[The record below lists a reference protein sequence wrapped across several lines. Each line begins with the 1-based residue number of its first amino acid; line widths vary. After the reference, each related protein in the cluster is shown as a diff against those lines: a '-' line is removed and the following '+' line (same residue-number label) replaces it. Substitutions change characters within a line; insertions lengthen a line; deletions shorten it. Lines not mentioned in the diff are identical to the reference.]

1 MLKIKIGHP
10 AYSHENALAYAHSKN
25 QAVEILRER
34 GAKRDHAR
42 AAIDLAMLRDGFAS
56 VEANYCPVEIAIV
69 EGHLT
74 HEEKVAKERD
84 IINRNQNLA
93 LALDLTAQHKGV
105 FKCAPHRS
113 DLVRKILLVKQ
124 GIYLAPPPR
133 KVEVKS

>member
-1 MLKIKIGHP
+1 MLKIRIGHP
-10 AYSHENALAYAHSKN
+10 AYAHENALAYATSKSK
-25 QAVEILRER
+25 AVEILRDR

-42 AAIDLAMLRDGFAS
+42 AAIDLAMLRDGFAT
-56 VEANYCPVEIAIV
+56 VDANCCPVEIAIV

-74 HEEKVAKERD
+74 YEEKVAKERD

-93 LALDLTAQHKGV
+93 LDLAAQHKGV

-133 KVEVKS
+133 KVEVQS

>member
-1 MLKIKIGHP
+1 MLNIRIGHP
-10 AYSHENALAYAHSKN
+10 AYTGENALAYAKTKN

-42 AAIDLAMLRDGFAS
+42 AAIDLAMLREGFAT

-74 HEEKVAKERD
+74 YEEKVAKERD

-93 LALDLTAQHKGV
+93 LDLTAQHKAH

-133 KVEVKS
+133 KVEVQS